1 MPSCLITNDLYVRDK
16 VVLSFVVRKR
26 ASLQKQRNRILT
38 NKNTNKMATVV
49 ETIKKLNKNVNLLCK
64 KQQI

>member
-26 ASLQKQRNRILT
+26 VSLQKQRNRILT

-49 ETIKKLNKNVNLLCK
+49 ETIKKLNKNVNLLCR

>member
-26 ASLQKQRNRILT
+26 VSLQKQRNRILT
-38 NKNTNKMATVV
+38 NKNTNKTATVV